1 MSEVGRLIVC
11 WVIGYAAMET
21 NQRAYL
27 FNNPPLR
34 FRSKFS
40 FFLSKENLSCG
51 FVGAILQNV
60 FFEAKQQRSIVVNR
74 ANYYRLNL
82 VY

>member
-1 MSEVGRLIVC
+1 
-11 WVIGYAAMET
+11 MET

-34 FRSKFS
+34 FRSKFP

-51 FVGAILQNV
+51 LVAAILQNV
-60 FFEAKQQRSIVVNR
+60 FFETKQKRPIVVN
-74 ANYYRLNL
+74 NTPVSRLNL
-82 VY
+82 VKTFNLE